1 MGRHHLRLWEAAG
14 ACSRRLGYATPD
26 DRSIIRGRHSEP
38 LAHAHAPS
46 VWLME
51 WKRPATAEPWAGG
64 EGQAGRQ
71 ALQRPALWAVAACR
85 ERLVGRACF
94 FFGAVLVGGAG
105 GAIGP
110 VRVGPRRPR
119 DRVSRLIQSRERG
132 GLVGVAFAVGSKAR
146 GVISTD
152 YMLLVCYCYHSTTS
166 CWTSR
171 RKIP

>member
-1 MGRHHLRLWEAAG
+1 MCRHHLRLWEAAG

-85 ERLVGRACF
+85 ERLVRGLAF
-94 FFGAVLVGGAG
+94 FLVLVAG
-105 GAIGP
+105 G
-110 VRVGPRRPR
+110 
-119 DRVSRLIQSRERG
+119 RG
-132 GLVGVAFAVGSKAR
+132 RGRYWACASGSAAAA
-146 GVISTD
+146 
-152 YMLLVCYCYHSTTS
+152 
-166 CWTSR
+166 
-171 RKIP
+171 